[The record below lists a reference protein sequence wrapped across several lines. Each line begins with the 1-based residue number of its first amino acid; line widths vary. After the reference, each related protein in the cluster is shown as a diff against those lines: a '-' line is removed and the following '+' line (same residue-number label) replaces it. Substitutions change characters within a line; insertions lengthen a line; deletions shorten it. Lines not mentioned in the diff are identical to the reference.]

1 MKPYEH
7 NVILETNLQ
16 VKKTTVERKFL
27 LDQFRKCTPFI
38 FKSLTKMSCT
48 HAILRRR
55 RINTAE
61 MFFST
66 EAYEQRHAVRQAGD

>member
-38 FKSLTKMSCT
+38 FESLTKMRCT

-66 EAYEQRHAVRQAGD
+66 EASEQRHAVRQAGD